1 MIICQNSDLHFIH
14 RVAPSSPERGEWGE
28 RDSLAISIAQSF
40 FTWGK
45 KSTEN
50 TLQGK
55 KRLQVSWEHMEASAD
70 SWLSH
75 TGLCFILGWTELH
88 DSNRHWVSASA
99 GRTNVI
105 GILLNVRLKN
115 KPLSHSFSGEKEV
128 VAYLWIVWMLI
139 CGHSELSSNLA
150 KVSSFATTFAERY
163 ALWGGDISHS
173 CLLLTPIRNPEWSKW
188 LQQNWE
194 ELVPTHTEL
203 LLCFPCE
210 RLGLGGS
217 GTARS
222 DGDVQRRHGGA
233 DAQRTEKRSL
243 LSSSVV

>member
-1 MIICQNSDLHFIH
+1 
-14 RVAPSSPERGEWGE
+14 
-28 RDSLAISIAQSF
+28 
-40 FTWGK
+40 
-45 KSTEN
+45 
-50 TLQGK
+50 
-55 KRLQVSWEHMEASAD
+55 METNAD

-75 TGLCFILGWTELH
+75 TGLCFILGWTESH

-173 CLLLTPIRNPEWSKW
+173 CLLLTPIRNPEWSKLTPTEHRGIGPNPHRAAAVLPLW
-188 LQQNWE
+188 KTGTWRKWYNSFRRRCPKEAWRSWCTTHREEIFALQQCCLEPHAEKLPNGDS
-194 ELVPTHTEL
+194 LVLNSVLVVKH
-203 LLCFPCE
+203 
-210 RLGLGGS
+210 GLKVGHS
-217 GTARS
+217 FKS
-222 DGDVQRRHGGA
+222 CIMKVI
-233 DAQRTEKRSL
+233 
-243 LSSSVV
+243 